1 MANSWMHQGR
11 REKAFV
17 LSSIF
22 FKFFFGLS
30 VEGKWVACKAGS
42 R

>member
-22 FKFFFGLS
+22 FNFFLF
-30 VEGKWVACKAGS
+30 K